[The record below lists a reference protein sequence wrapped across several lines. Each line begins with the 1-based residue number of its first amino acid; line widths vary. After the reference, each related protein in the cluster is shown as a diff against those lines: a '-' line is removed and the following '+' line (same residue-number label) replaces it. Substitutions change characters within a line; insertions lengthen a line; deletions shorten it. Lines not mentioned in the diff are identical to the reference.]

1 MRLGTGEI
9 KKIIDDAIARKGR
22 DPLEYYWYLVEE
34 LKRKSFHQQKI
45 ESEKKSEK
53 GKKIHSKDS

>member
-1 MRLGTGEI
+1 MRFGPGEI

-45 ESEKKSEK
+45 ESERKNEK
-53 GKKIHSKDS
+53 DKKIHSQNS